1 MNKQR
6 TNTCTIAGILLY
18 TLVLFPVAWGMMFF
32 ACNYMTSG
40 ESAILQIVGF
50 LLVIM
55 GSFFCL
61 GLSTMVPIALL
72 AYWLVGRKMGEHKA
86 FVVCISAAV
95 LGSLLLLPL
104 ALDKGY
110 VVGDRWGYSTFLV
123 YLLTQHVLCYGLS
136 WFLYKVVYSW
146 QSFRELLIRTEDMMI
161 GFMTGRGQS
170 DRAFM
175 DRLYHVFF
183 FPGILAVSYMICQW
197 WGGFRE
203 SPKFFFIWGS
213 LALPYYLLILPKC
226 WLCRLIVKYL
236 CRLTNIHS
244 KGTGAV
250 SLLWF
255 FFAEII
261 VNYTLINILP
271 IVFLLEQS
279 LNSVAIYGPQHSYE
293 LLPPLES
300 AELCLPLSLILAWGI
315 SAMMAE
321 ARINVDCEG
330 KCDGRQKKL

>member
-1 MNKQR
+1 MNRQR
-6 TNTCTIAGILLY
+6 TNTCTIIGILLY

-123 YLLTQHVLCYGLS
+123 YLLTQHVLCCGLS

-183 FPGILAVSYMICQW
+183 LSGDISRFLHDMSMVGRIQREPKVLFHLGIPCSSLLSVDFTQM
-197 WGGFRE
+197 
-203 SPKFFFIWGS
+203 
-213 LALPYYLLILPKC
+213 LAL
-226 WLCRLIVKYL
+226 
-236 CRLTNIHS
+236 
-244 KGTGAV
+244 
-250 SLLWF
+250 
-255 FFAEII
+255 
-261 VNYTLINILP
+261 
-271 IVFLLEQS
+271 
-279 LNSVAIYGPQHSYE
+279 
-293 LLPPLES
+293 
-300 AELCLPLSLILAWGI
+300 
-315 SAMMAE
+315 
-321 ARINVDCEG
+321 
-330 KCDGRQKKL
+330 